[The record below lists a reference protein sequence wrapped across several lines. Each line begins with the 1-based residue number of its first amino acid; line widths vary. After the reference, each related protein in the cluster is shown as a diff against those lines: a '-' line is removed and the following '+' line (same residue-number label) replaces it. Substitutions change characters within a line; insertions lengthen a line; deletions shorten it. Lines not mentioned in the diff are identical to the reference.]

1 MIPFPYNYV
10 LTLGVVGASLWGA
23 FSYGSHTATVEAE
36 RDALSE
42 RVAMYKSVESL
53 AVKLRD
59 SDSALLV
66 EQKRAA
72 TVRIEKVTKY
82 VDKYRDR
89 IVKVPHIVECIDN
102 SGLLDAINASMPTVD
117 THTSEQRPND

>member
-10 LTLGVVGASLWGA
+10 AVVVTVGASLWGA
-23 FSYGSHTATVEAE
+23 FAYGQHTATVEAE
-36 RDALSE
+36 RDALTE

-72 TVRIEKVTKY
+72 TVRIEKVTEY
-82 VDKYRDR
+82 VDKYRTK
-89 IVKVPHIVECIDN
+89 IVEVPRIVECIDN
-102 SGLLDAINASMPTVD
+102 SGLLSILNSALPTVD
-117 THTSEQRPND
+117 AHTAEQRPND